1 MDIIKDILDKEYKLD
16 KTKQEL
22 NSDTSK
28 NLKKIKYDEENC
40 DNFQQYFTYYYVEQM
55 AMLWCGIEPTDF
67 NEVISECEYAKRAIP
82 KHPYIGCLEH
92 RARAI
97 MDAIDAKQLA
107 VGRDGKTHSIS
118 DDHIAPERR
127 TILLKDFKEWLMS
140 TFPSEKPKLIFD
152 DMERKTHTSITT
164 EAYLALVADRDHLKT
179 RISNAE
185 NIYKKQIAEINKLK
199 EENVKLNNLPT
210 SESIGER
217 LENTYLNIIGGLVNL
232 MLSETPN
239 GRKISVYNSQSD
251 IINALVAHYPGK
263 KGLSQ
268 RSLEGKFSQ
277 ANLNLQK
284 E

>member
-1 MDIIKDILDKEYKLD
+1 
-16 KTKQEL
+16 
-22 NSDTSK
+22 
-28 NLKKIKYDEENC
+28 
-40 DNFQQYFTYYYVEQM
+40 
-55 AMLWCGIEPTDF
+55 MLWCGIEPTDF

-97 MDAIDAKQLA
+97 MDAIEAKQLA
-107 VGRDGKTHSIS
+107 VGRDGKIHSIS
-118 DDHIAPERR
+118 DEHIAPEKR
-127 TILLKDFKEWLMS
+127 TILLKDFKEWLMC

-152 DMERKTHTSITT
+152 DMERNTHTSITT
-164 EAYLALVADRDHLKT
+164 EAYLTLIADRDHLKT

-185 NIYKKQIAEINKLK
+185 NIYREQIAKIN
-199 EENVKLNNLPT
+199 N
-210 SESIGER
+210 
-217 LENTYLNIIGGLVNL
+217 GGLVNL

-251 IINALVAHYPGK
+251 IINALVAHYPNK

-268 RSLEGKFSQ
+268 RNLEGKFSQ